1 MVGGNMYSIFEML
14 LKKNGVSVA
23 DVSRATGISQ
33 STLSHWKKRNNFL
46 TAKNAKLI
54 ADYFGVSVDFL
65 MGAAPDEKVTDEKF
79 EEMMNKQIDAVYY
92 IKPENMKIAQEMFVD
107 KDMQSLFHIK
117 KEMDPARF
125 KAYMDFIK
133 AQFKIE
139 HPEE

>member
-1 MVGGNMYSIFEML
+1 MYSIFEML

-33 STLSHWKKRNNFL
+33 STLSNWKKRNNFL

-65 MGAAPDEKVTDEKF
+65 MGAEPNEKMTDEKF
-79 EEMMNKQIDAVYY
+79 DELMKQHVDAVYY
-92 IKPENMKIAQEMFVD
+92 FNPENLKIAQEMFID

-133 AQFKIE
+133 TQFKIE